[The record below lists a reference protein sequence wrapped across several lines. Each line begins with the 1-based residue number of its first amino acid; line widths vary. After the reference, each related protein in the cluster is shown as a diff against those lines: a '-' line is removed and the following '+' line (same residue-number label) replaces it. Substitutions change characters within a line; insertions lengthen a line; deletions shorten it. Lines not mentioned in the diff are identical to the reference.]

1 LSRAVEDILPK
12 NRLANEKQKIKNKTF
27 QYAAI
32 HLLNIG
38 KKDLVKMTMPHHPK
52 AVRHLDNLFL
62 LYDLKRYNAF
72 LRLPFFSSE
81 AGNNVAFTMVGRP
94 N

>member
-1 LSRAVEDILPK
+1 MSRAVEDILPK

-38 KKDLVKMTMPHHPK
+38 KKDLVKMTMPHHPT
-52 AVRHLDNLFL
+52 AVRHLEDLFPL
-62 LYDLKRYNAF
+62 
-72 LRLPFFSSE
+72 
-81 AGNNVAFTMVGRP
+81 
-94 N
+94 